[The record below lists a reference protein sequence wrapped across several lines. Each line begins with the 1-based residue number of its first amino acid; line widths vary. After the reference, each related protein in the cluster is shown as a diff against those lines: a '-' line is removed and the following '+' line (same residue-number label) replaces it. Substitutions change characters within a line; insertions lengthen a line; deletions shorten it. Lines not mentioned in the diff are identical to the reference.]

1 MVPEAGRLKGP
12 PTRSKVDIRR
22 AYEAHAKT
30 VYKVCYGFFGRTADA
45 EDATQE
51 TFIRLMK
58 YDGAFDSDEHLKA
71 WLIRVASNVCKD
83 VLKSAE
89 MARRGA
95 ALEDVPEP
103 AAPVEE
109 YDATRDVVMSLEP
122 KYKDVVYLYYYEGYT
137 SAEIAKILGKPPST
151 VRNLLSEARGILREK
166 LGGEWR

>member
-1 MVPEAGRLKGP
+1 M
-12 PTRSKVDIRR
+12 
-22 AYEAHAKT
+22 AHAKT

-58 YDGAFDSDEHLKA
+58 WDGTCESDEHLKA
-71 WLIRVASNVCKD
+71 WLIRVATNVCKD
-83 VLKSAE
+83 ILKSAE
-89 MARRGA
+89 VARRA
-95 ALEDVPEP
+95 AQTLDDVPEP
-103 AAPVEE
+103 AAPAEE
-109 YDATRDVVMSLEP
+109 YDATRDVVLSLEP

-137 SAEIAKILGKPPST
+137 SAEIAKILDKPPST